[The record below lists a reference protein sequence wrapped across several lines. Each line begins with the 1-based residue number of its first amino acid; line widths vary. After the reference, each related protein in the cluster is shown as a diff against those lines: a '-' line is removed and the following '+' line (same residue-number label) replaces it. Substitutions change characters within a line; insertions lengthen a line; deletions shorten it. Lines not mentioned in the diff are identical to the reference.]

1 LLILERRFLATEPI
15 VMDHVDGDIV
25 IGVINTNVLN
35 AVLTA
40 EPGRGVA
47 LSTVGLV
54 MSSSLTQLSR

>member
-1 LLILERRFLATEPI
+1 
-15 VMDHVDGDIV
+15 MDHVDGDIV